1 MKLTTKLGWLFIS
14 MCLSAQSQAQ
24 NFSCRANPAQYLAI
38 NASGIVYTHVD
49 GVGIL
54 GICSMG
60 TQMGSIHPDACKG
73 WYSTLL
79 TFKSLGK
86 SAWFYFDPSH
96 QINSG
101 KTSCNS
107 FSQWD
112 TREPYHFES
121 NQ

>member
-1 MKLTTKLGWLFIS
+1 MKLTTKLAWLVAS
-14 MCLSAQSQAQ
+14 TCLSAEGQAQ

-49 GVGIL
+49 SVGVL

-79 TFKSLGK
+79 TYKSLGRF
-86 SAWFYFDPSH
+86 AWIYFNPSS
-96 QINSG
+96 QINAG
-101 KTSCNS
+101 KGSCSS
-107 FSQWD
+107 FAQWE
-112 TREPYHFES
+112 TREPYHLES
-121 NQ
+121 G